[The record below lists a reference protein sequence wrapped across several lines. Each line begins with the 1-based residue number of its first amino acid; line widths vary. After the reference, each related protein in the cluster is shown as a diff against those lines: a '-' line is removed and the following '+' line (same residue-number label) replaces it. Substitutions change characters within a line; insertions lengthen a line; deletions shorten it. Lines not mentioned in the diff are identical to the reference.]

1 MAGRVG
7 VLLQVTPTGAGP
19 LPQVLPGPLV
29 VLVESVTVGGGR
41 GVVGGGRPVVTASD
55 VFLGGSVLGPKGR

>member
-29 VLVESVTVGGGR
+29 VLVESVTVGGRR